1 MATNVDTVSSSKKR
15 TNWTVMIKMTTSI
28 WRSSTKCLLL
38 APLLATVVSCGY
50 ASSSKPAP
58 LVAPAFGDVE
68 AKRSIQEDN
77 RVSQA
82 GMDALE
88 QFSLHTAS
96 RILSEGKG
104 NTLYSPYSLYVAL
117 ALAASGAEGATQKE
131 MLSLLGG
138 SSPGNISKLAA
149 DTGKLIRLFHTDNE
163 IGRLKTAN
171 SMWIQQGHSFKKE
184 YEKLASAS
192 FYASL
197 HQADFA
203 QKETA
208 EKMGEWVREHT
219 GGQITPT
226 IQPDPQQVM
235 ALLNTLDFKDE
246 WSDAFNESQTAQGV
260 FYPEEGGQ
268 LDAAFMSRNY
278 YTADYIKGD
287 GFASATLRLKNGG
300 AMTFVLPDKG
310 VSVKELVDTPEK
322 TKALL
327 PASGKITYKLDLKVP
342 KFDYSSELEL
352 VQALK
357 VMGMKTPFTDQANF
371 SFMSDTPV
379 FISQI
384 TQNTHIAIDEK
395 GVEAAAF
402 TQLMM
407 AGSGLPK
414 GETAELILDRPFLY
428 SITAANGTVLFTG
441 ICRAP

>member
-1 MATNVDTVSSSKKR
+1 
-15 TNWTVMIKMTTSI
+15 MIKMTTSI

-38 APLLATVVSCGY
+38 APLLATAVSCGY
-50 ASSSKPAP
+50 APSSKPAP

-68 AKRSIQEDN
+68 AKRSIREEN
-77 RVSQA
+77 SVSQA
-82 GMDALE
+82 RLDALE
-88 QFSLHTAS
+88 QFSMFTAS
-96 RILSEGKG
+96 RILSEGQG

-138 SSPGNISKLAA
+138 NSPGNISRLAA
-149 DTGKLIRLFHTDNE
+149 DTGKLIRLLHTDNE

-197 HQADFA
+197 HTADFT

-226 IQPDPQQVM
+226 IQPDPQQVI

-246 WSDAFNESQTAQGV
+246 WLDAFNESQTVQGM

-268 LDAAFMSRNY
+268 LTAAFMSRNY
-278 YTADYIKGD
+278 YTADYIKKD
-287 GFASATLRLKNGG
+287 RFASATLRLKNGG

-310 VSVKELVDTPEK
+310 VSVKELVTTPEK
-322 TKALL
+322 TRALL
-327 PASGKITYKLDLKVP
+327 PASGKTTYKLDLKVP
-342 KFDYSSELEL
+342 KFDYSSKLEL

-357 VMGMKTPFTDQANF
+357 AMGMNAPFTDQANF
-371 SFMSDTPV
+371 SVMSDTSV
-379 FISQI
+379 YISQI

-402 TQLMM
+402 TEIFM

-414 GETAELILDRPFLY
+414 GEAAELVLDRPFLY

-441 ICRAP
+441 ICQSP

>member
-1 MATNVDTVSSSKKR
+1 
-15 TNWTVMIKMTTSI
+15 MIAMTTSNF
-28 WRSSTKCLLL
+28 RSFAKSLLL
-38 APLLATVVSCGY
+38 VPLLTTTVSCGSVPS
-50 ASSSKPAP
+50 AKPAP

-68 AKRSIQEDN
+68 AKRSIREEN
-77 RVSQA
+77 NVSQA
-82 GMDALE
+82 GLDAME
-88 QFSLHTAS
+88 QFSMHTAS

-104 NTLYSPYSLYVAL
+104 NTLYSPYSLYIAL

-131 MLSLLGG
+131 ILSLLRGN
-138 SSPGNISKLAA
+138 SPGNITRMAA
-149 DTGKLIRLFHTDNE
+149 ETGKLIRLLHTDNE

-171 SMWIQQGHSFKKE
+171 SLWIQQGHSFKKE

-219 GGQITPT
+219 GGQITPA
-226 IQPDPQQVM
+226 IQPNPQQVM

-246 WSDAFNESQTAQGV
+246 WLDAFNESQTVQGM

-268 LDAAFMSRNY
+268 LTAAFMSRNY

-287 GFASATLRLKNGG
+287 RFASATLRLKNGG
-300 AMTFVLPDKG
+300 AMTFVLPDKE
-310 VSVKELVDTPEK
+310 VSVKELVATPEK
-322 TKALL
+322 TRALL
-327 PASGKITYKLDLKVP
+327 PASGKTTYKLDLKVP
-342 KFDYSSELEL
+342 KFDYSADLEL
-352 VQALK
+352 VEALK
-357 VMGMKTPFTDQANF
+357 ALGMKTPFTDQANF
-371 SFMSDTPV
+371 SLMSDTSV

-402 TQLMM
+402 TEILM

-414 GETAELILDRPFLY
+414 GEAAELVLDRPFLY
-428 SITAANGTVLFTG
+428 SITAANGTILFTG
-441 ICRAP
+441 ICQSP